1 MQSIKYRKKYKRK
14 SNSIVKMNKLLNNF
28 KILYHKKP
36 IKSRNLE
43 KLFKIYKNLLNL
55 KNNLFDN

>member
-1 MQSIKYRKKYKRK
+1 M
-14 SNSIVKMNKLLNNF
+14 MC
-28 KILYHKKP
+28 ILYTNLFIYIVRELIINTFTNELVLFKKP
-36 IKSRNLE
+36 IKSRDLE

>member
-1 MQSIKYRKKYKRK
+1 MQSIKYRKNYKRK
-14 SNSIVKMNKLLNNF
+14 SNSIVKMNRLLNNF
-28 KILYHKKP
+28 KTLQHKKP

-55 KNNLFDN
+55 KNTLSDN